1 MLFCAARRTAEPG
14 LYREL
19 AMTEA
24 SKRLGVEWRALP
36 DAARAGFRQ
45 QAAAAKAAILK
56 AEEEEEE
63 EEEDDEE
70 EDEDG
75 GDQSAAA
82 AAAAEVATAAAAAA
96 AAAQGEAQF
105 EVEAVVARRLRRGV
119 SELKV
124 QWVGFGARPPQ
135 HGL

>member
-56 AEEEEEE
+56 AAEE
-63 EEEDDEE
+63 EEEDEDDED

-124 QWVGFGARPPQ
+124 QRVGFGARPPQ